1 MPTVRG
7 IFKHIETHYD
17 SEFYG
22 YINGDIIQ
30 SSFVYDI
37 LVDLLE
43 RKKRET
49 IDPKVWIIEE

>member
-49 IDPKVWIIEE
+49 IDPKV